1 MKRIIGLVG
10 NSGAGKSTAAEYLKE
25 LGADV
30 IDADRIAHELYEMGR
45 PGYTAVKEAFGKGFF
60 REDGTLDRRALGA
73 HVFADP
79 KALRALN
86 AIVHPLVIDEVR
98 RRREASDKDV
108 IVVDCALLIDAGL
121 IEDVDEVWLV
131 RAGEGRKRERIL
143 RRDGIDA
150 RQADDRLRNQS
161 DEETLKKQAD
171 VVIENDGTLDW
182 LKKQIGEHY
191 YAKSGK

>member
-45 PGYTAVKEAFGKGFF
+45 PGYTAVKEAFGEGFF

>member
-30 IDADRIAHELYEMGR
+30 IDADRIAHELYETGR
-45 PGYTAVKEAFGKGFF
+45 PGYTAVKEAFGEGFF

-79 KALRALN
+79 EALRALN

-98 RRREASDKDV
+98 RRKEASDQDV

-121 IEDVDEVWLV
+121 IQDVDEVWLV

-143 RRDGIDA
+143 RRDGIDV
-150 RQADDRLRNQS
+150 RQADNRLRNQS
-161 DEETLKKQAD
+161 DEETLRKQAD